1 MDLFFF
7 VDNRKQNIMK
17 IYSALVLVM
26 VVIAVVQGECSK
38 LSKIFV

>member
-17 IYSALVLVM
+17 IYSALALVLVG
-26 VVIAVVQGECSK
+26 VAAIAHGEWT
-38 LSKIFV
+38 